1 MQVFLPEWIHS
12 ETGIGSP
19 ALFEKIVQND
29 SNDCHN
35 VGAVEQLRTSDKP
48 NQVKH
53 KNQPESFLRL
63 TSRKGE
69 LEGSNLSV
77 LISTPYC
84 FSLRIH
90 CYASARA
97 SKSTQEQPREAS
109 LTFGFGAELFS
120 GNTTFVRFPRLQGA
134 CGMLWLSIDSSSTC
148 CFASTRLFR
157 FNSFVSTSDSKNS
170 CC

>member
-53 KNQPESFLRL
+53 KNQPESSLRL

-77 LISTPYC
+77 FLNISVVLFFIVEVHTGNQ
-84 FSLRIH
+84 SLQ
-90 CYASARA
+90 
-97 SKSTQEQPREAS
+97 K
-109 LTFGFGAELFS
+109 G
-120 GNTTFVRFPRLQGA
+120 
-134 CGMLWLSIDSSSTC
+134 
-148 CFASTRLFR
+148 
-157 FNSFVSTSDSKNS
+157 
-170 CC
+170 